1 MRKFNLYH
9 FNHITG
15 NLKRVDKHYPLLL
28 TLIMNNADLIKD
40 NQRDLSLPTEEWH
53 QLLKSMNKPISTDK
67 IVITSIDRRKVV
79 IFMEH
84 IEPKAN
90 EKIHKEQD
98 ELSDNESRRDEQNIV
113 NTEINDVVRSGYSSS
128 PDINGELEPS
138 NPERIESEE
147 QDNNSSEPTK
157 GQED

>member
-28 TLIMNNADLIKD
+28 TLIINNTDLIKD

-53 QLLKSMNKPISTDK
+53 QLLKSMNKPINTDK

-79 IFMEH
+79 IFVEH
-84 IEPKAN
+84 VEPKAN
-90 EKIHKEQD
+90 EKIHNEKD
-98 ELSDNESRRDEQNIV
+98 ELSNNESRKDEQDVV
-113 NTEINDVVRSGYSSS
+113 NNEINDVVRNGYSSS
-128 PDINGELEPS
+128 PDINGELELS
-138 NPERIESEE
+138 NPERIESKE
-147 QDNNSSEPTK
+147 QDNNTSGQDKESE
-157 GQED
+157 D